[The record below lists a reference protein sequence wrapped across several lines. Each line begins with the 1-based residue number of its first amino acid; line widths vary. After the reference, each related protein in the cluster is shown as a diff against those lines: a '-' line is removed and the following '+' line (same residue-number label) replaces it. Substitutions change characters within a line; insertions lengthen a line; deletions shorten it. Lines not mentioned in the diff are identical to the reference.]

1 VTLTLHFEKKI
12 IGELA
17 ILLNF
22 KNNVLPWSEVTRVA
36 GGQYPFRKHL
46 FKSDRKCTVWCFL
59 EGPKKTIEMRLL
71 QQSA

>member
-1 VTLTLHFEKKI
+1 VTLTLRFEKKR

-22 KNNVLPWSEVTRVA
+22 KNNVLPWSEVIRVA

-46 FKSDRKCTVWCFL
+46 FKSDRRFAQYGAFWRVQRKQ
-59 EGPKKTIEMRLL
+59 KK
-71 QQSA
+71 

>member
-1 VTLTLHFEKKI
+1 LKEKKRK
-12 IGELA
+12 GELA

-22 KNNVLPWSEVTRVA
+22 KNNVLPWSKVTRVA

-46 FKSDRKCTVWCFL
+46 FKSDRKLHTAWCFL
-59 EGPKKTIEMRLL
+59 KGPKKTKEMRLL